1 MELTQALNNNFMLND
16 NNIQIKQ
23 EKFIDTTFGKIINS
37 GLNAGL
43 RLVLP
48 NIIEDEVINIKD
60 QILKNGFKSGI
71 KEGIKSA
78 KELRKSNIRN
88 CYRKL

>member
-1 MELTQALNNNFMLND
+1 MELTQSLNNNFMLND

-37 GLNAGL
+37 G
-43 RLVLP
+43 
-48 NIIEDEVINIKD
+48 DEVINIKD